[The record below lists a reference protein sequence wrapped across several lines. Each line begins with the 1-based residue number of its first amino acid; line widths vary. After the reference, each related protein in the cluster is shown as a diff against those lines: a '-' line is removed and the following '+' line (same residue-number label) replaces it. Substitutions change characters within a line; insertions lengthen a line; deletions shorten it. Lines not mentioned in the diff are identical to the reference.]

1 MSIGNHNNKTWFD
14 RGALRY
20 MHNQYGVNTMVDIGC
35 GTKSQT
41 KTALSIGYDVAT
53 AVDGDEKVEPD
64 IVADFNKNRLK
75 LEQDYDL
82 GWCVEVL
89 PYIEEKKLRNLKP
102 AFERCKYV
110 IATATI
116 WSNKE
121 YPNNN
126 NRQWYIDKFESW
138 GFEYDDDIYKEIV
151 EHSLMDRKNHE
162 SGNYTWLE
170 RTGMFFKNSAF
181 FASEETTDD
190 ELDAVD
196 VKDELTDIE
205 DGGTFE

>member
-1 MSIGNHNNKTWFD
+1 MAIGNHNNRTWFD

-20 MHNQYGVNTMVDIGC
+20 MHNQYGVSTMVDIGC

-53 AVDGDEKVEPD
+53 SVDGDEKVDPD
-64 IVADFNKNRLK
+64 IVADFNKNRVK

-89 PYIEEKKLRNLKP
+89 PYVEEKKLRNLKP

-138 GFEYDDDIYKEIV
+138 GFQYDDDIYKEIV

-196 VKDELTDIE
+196 VEDELSDVE
-205 DGGTFE
+205 DGGSF

>member
-53 AVDGDEKVEPD
+53 SVDGDEKVEPD
-64 IVADFNKNRLK
+64 IVADFNKNRVK

-89 PYIEEKKLRNLKP
+89 PYVEEKKLRNLKP

-138 GFEYDDDIYKEIV
+138 GFQYDDDIYKEIV

-196 VKDELTDIE
+196 VKDELSDVE
-205 DGGTFE
+205 DGGSF

>member
-1 MSIGNHNNKTWFD
+1 MGIGNHNNKTWFD

-64 IVADFNKNRLK
+64 IVADFNKNRVK

-89 PYIEEKKLRNLKP
+89 PYVEEKKLRNLKP

-170 RTGMFFKNSAF
+170 RTGMFFKNSTF
-181 FASEETTDD
+181 FASEETTGD

-196 VKDELTDIE
+196 VKDELSDVE
-205 DGGTFE
+205 DGGSF

>member
-1 MSIGNHNNKTWFD
+1 MAIGNHNNRTWFD

-53 AVDGDEKVEPD
+53 AVDGDEKVDPD
-64 IVADFNKNRLK
+64 IVTDFNKNRLK

-89 PYIEEKKLRNLKP
+89 PYVEENKLRNLKP

-196 VKDELTDIE
+196 VKDELSDVE
-205 DGGTFE
+205 DGGTF

>member
-1 MSIGNHNNKTWFD
+1 MAIGNHNNRTWFD

-20 MHNQYGVNTMVDIGC
+20 MHNQYGVSTMVDIGC

-53 AVDGDEKVEPD
+53 SVDGDEKVDPD
-64 IVADFNKNRLK
+64 IVADFNKNRVK

-89 PYIEEKKLRNLKP
+89 PYVEEKKLRNLKP

-138 GFEYDDDIYKEIV
+138 GFQYDDDIYKEIV

-196 VKDELTDIE
+196 VKDELSDVE
-205 DGGTFE
+205 DGGSF